1 MRNLH
6 PLVPPRGAEH
16 PLAYGLAPLLLG
28 LALLLAGRR
37 LFWLFVGTIGFAVAE
52 ELVTPLVASDSRGVA
67 LIVALIAGL
76 GGAVLAI
83 FMQKVAIGLAG
94 ALAGAYYVNVLLTAW
109 PAHDARIDSVVMLVG
124 AVVGALL
131 LLLLFKWALIL
142 FSSVAGAHLIVRALV
157 PFGIGDE
164 FKAGLFLG
172 LLLVGVFVQ
181 GRPRAPR
188 TDE

>member
-1 MRNLH
+1 MRNVHLSEGIYAVRH
-6 PLVPPRGAEH
+6 PV
-16 PLAYGLAPLLLG
+16 AYGFAPFLLG

-37 LFWLFVGTIGFAVAE
+37 LFWLFVGTIGFAVAR

-76 GGAVLAI
+76 AGAVLAI

-94 ALAGAYYVNVLLTAW
+94 ALAGAYYVNVFLASW
-109 PAHDARIDSVVMLVG
+109 PARDPWVGWVIMLIG
-124 AVVGALL
+124 AIIGALL

-142 FSSVAGAHLIVRALV
+142 FSSVAGAYLIVRALV
-157 PFGIGDE
+157 PFGMSDE
-164 FKAGLFLG
+164 LKGGLFLA

-181 GRPRAPR
+181 ARPKAPR
-188 TDE
+188 TDD